1 MGLLSKF
8 FPRNPKNKYI
18 SAAGYQT
25 FTEYN
30 PVFLSWHGKLYEQ
43 ALVRAVIERF
53 ATACSKL
60 KPEYV
65 CTAANPI
72 RRVSNLVND
81 WPNEVMS
88 WPRFLARLA
97 TLQDADTTAFIA
109 PILNEFDETV
119 GLFPLKPATA
129 EVVSVNNVP
138 WMQFSLYTGE
148 TLAIEL
154 DRVGIVTR
162 FQYIS
167 DIFGA
172 GNDALHPTLA
182 LIDAQEQ
189 AEKLAVQN
197 GARIRFIGKL
207 TGQVHE
213 EDMEKKR
220 QRFYEK
226 NLSQE
231 NQTGLMMYDNTFDSV
246 KQIEEQRFVI
256 DTEEMERINNSV
268 YDYFGINKDIL
279 QNTYSEEEWGAYYEG
294 RVESFALQVSEAIT
308 KMVLSPAQRKKGN
321 HIMFSSNRLEYA
333 TNASKRNMVR
343 DMIDRGVMSINEGRE
358 VLQLPPIEGGDV
370 FFARGEY
377 KDAQGIALG
386 GSVKEKDF
394 DLGGDDDIYN
404 DTDSRGEEDK
414 FDD

>member
-8 FPRNPKNKYI
+8 FPRNPKEKTV
-18 SAAGYQT
+18 SAPGYT
-25 FTEYN
+25 SFTEYT
-30 PVFLSWHGKLYEQ
+30 PVFTSWHGKLYEQ

-53 ATACSKL
+53 AIACSKL

-65 CTAANPI
+65 CTAKVPL

-81 WPNEVMS
+81 WPNEYMS
-88 WPRFLARLA
+88 WSRFLSRVA
-97 TLQDADTTAFIA
+97 TCMDADTTAFIA
-109 PILNEFDETV
+109 PILNEWDETV
-119 GLFPLKPATA
+119 GLFPLKPAFTDI
-129 EVVSVNNVP
+129 VDVNGTP
-138 WMQFSLYTGE
+138 WCQFSLYTGE
-148 TLAIEL
+148 QLAIEL
-154 DRVGIVTR
+154 SRVGIVTR
-162 FQYIS
+162 FQYMS
-167 DIFGA
+167 DFFGA
-172 GNDALHPTLA
+172 GNDALQPTLA
-182 LIDAQEQ
+182 LIDAQRQAEEQ
-189 AEKLAVQN
+189 AVMN

-213 EDMEKKR
+213 EDMERKR
-220 QRFYEK
+220 ERFYEQ
-226 NLSQE
+226 NLSGK
-231 NQTGLMMYDNTFDSV
+231 NNTGLMMYDNTFDSV

-268 YDYFGINKDIL
+268 YDYFGMNEDIL
-279 QNTYSEEEWGAYYEG
+279 QNHYNEEEWGAYYEG

-321 HIMFSSNRLEYA
+321 HVMFSSNRLEYA

-377 KDAQGIALG
+377 KDAAGIALG

-404 DTDSRGEEDK
+404 DTDARGEEDK